1 LSKADSS
8 QYDMLTTPI
17 TTPHFQSRVIT
28 QLSNHL
34 EALRS
39 HPNLSPPTLPELSPV
54 DSSLTPGEVISQL
67 LAVASPWIDLCSPDP
82 LVYNISRQ
90 VLDLEIA
97 YAAFCGIGNI
107 IIPGPKL
114 HHGKLHGE
122 GVTQYAYAIQEALAI
137 GNYIQIQIWLPMIDH
152 SADGEDVEG
161 SLTPFARE
169 EYVGAQEESKP
180 NRSDIF
186 GTWDAWNIIRSVCK
200 HNARLFVGK
209 NTEIHSL
216 LFTSLREIPLRSL
229 SRTVHFLD
237 TGTRRQSMTHT

>member
-1 LSKADSS
+1 
-8 QYDMLTTPI
+8 MLTTPI
-17 TTPHFQSRVIT
+17 TTPHFQSRVIA

-39 HPNLSPPTLPELSPV
+39 HPNLSPPTLPDLSPA
-54 DSSLTPGEVISQL
+54 DSPLTPGEIISQL

-122 GVTQYAYAIQEALAI
+122 GVTQYAYAIQEALTI

-169 EYVGAQEESKP
+169 EYVGVQEESKP

-186 GTWDAWNIIRSVCK
+186 GTWDAWNVIRGVCK
-200 HNARLFVGK
+200 HSARLFVGK
-209 NTEIHSL
+209 NREIRSL
-216 LFTSLREIPLRSL
+216 LFTSLREILLRSL

-237 TGTRRQSMTHT
+237 TGTRRQ

>member
-1 LSKADSS
+1 
-8 QYDMLTTPI
+8 MLTTPI
-17 TTPHFQSRVIT
+17 TTPHFQSRAIA

-54 DSSLTPGEVISQL
+54 DTSLTPGDVISQL

-82 LVYNISRQ
+82 LIYNISRQ

-152 SADGEDVEG
+152 STDGEDVEG

-169 EYVGAQEESKP
+169 EYVGIEEESKP

-200 HNARLFVGK
+200 YNARLFVGK
-209 NTEIHSL
+209 NTEVHSL
-216 LFTSLREIPLRSL
+216 LFTLLRELLLRFSC
-229 SRTVHFLD
+229 RTVHFLD
-237 TGTRRQSMTHT
+237 TGTRRQLMTKI

>member
-1 LSKADSS
+1 
-8 QYDMLTTPI
+8 MLTTPI
-17 TTPHFQSRVIT
+17 TTPHFQSRVIA

-34 EALRS
+34 ETLRS
-39 HPNLSPPTLPELSPV
+39 RPVVSPPTVPELSPV
-54 DSSLTPGEVISQL
+54 DTPLTPGEVISQL
-67 LAVASPWIDLCSPDP
+67 LAVASPWIDLASPDP

-97 YAAFCGIGNI
+97 YAAFCGIGNV

-114 HHGKLHGE
+114 HHGNLHGE

-152 SADGEDVEG
+152 PDSDVEDVEG

-169 EYVGAQEESKP
+169 EYVGEEDGSKP
-180 NRSDIF
+180 RKADVF

-209 NTEIHSL
+209 KSKICSL
-216 LFTSLREIPLRSL
+216 FSVILR
-229 SRTVHFLD
+229 
-237 TGTRRQSMTHT
+237 